1 MRTSLLRKSP
11 CLSYMM
17 IVACSGGSASQIARR
32 ACIAQEEQRRL
43 EVLKAEQLGKNLERN
58 PALRHEMQ
66 LEAQRKLEVQR
77 DFAFQQM
84 QDGELLRVF
93 GLRSRSPTQE
103 IAGHKQFWAWRKQAK
118 SELEQLRETERVSR
132 ERSAQDIDASI
143 HPRRSSPIQ
152 PTNTGESHVTT
163 SLSYQDHITNILP
176 ITTPAAFALKQQS
189 KQDQSGTEEKGSSCG
204 RPPGRRI
211 SVCEIPQVQ
220 CKPEHYG
227 WLQKGLRVRC

>member
-1 MRTSLLRKSP
+1 
-11 CLSYMM
+11 M
-17 IVACSGGSASQIARR
+17 IVACSGGSASQNARR

-43 EVLKAEQLGKNLERN
+43 EVLKAEQLSKDLERN

-66 LEAQRKLEVQR
+66 LEAQRKLEAQR
-77 DFAFQQM
+77 DFAFQEM
-84 QDGELLRVF
+84 QDGELCRIY
-93 GLRSRSPTQE
+93 RIPSPTQE
-103 IAGHKQFWAWRKQAK
+103 IAAHKQFWAWRKQAK
-118 SELEQLRETERVSR
+118 SEIEQLRETERLSR
-132 ERSAQDIDASI
+132 ERFAQDIDASI

-163 SLSYQDHITNILP
+163 SLSYPNHISNILP

-189 KQDQSGTEEKGSSCG
+189 TQDQSGTEEKGSSCG

-227 WLQKGLRVRC
+227 WLQKGLRVRCYISSDRKYSVR